1 MYMYNIYII
10 YMFLYIYI
18 HIYIYTHIYIYMEQF
33 GKIFSGPLFV
43 AGNRYPSVTGM

>member
-1 MYMYNIYII
+1 MYIYNIYI

-18 HIYIYTHIYIYMEQF
+18 YKEQF

-43 AGNRYPSVTGM
+43 AGNRYPFVNG